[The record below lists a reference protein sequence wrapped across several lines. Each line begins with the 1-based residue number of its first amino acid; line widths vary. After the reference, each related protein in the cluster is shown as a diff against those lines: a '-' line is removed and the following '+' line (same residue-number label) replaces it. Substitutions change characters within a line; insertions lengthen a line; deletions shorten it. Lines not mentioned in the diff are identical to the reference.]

1 MDFRYLGKSD
11 LKVSSYCLGTM
22 TYGETTEEN
31 DAHLQISEAFSS
43 GINFI
48 DTAEMYPTCPI
59 RKETTGET
67 EKIIG
72 NWINNNRD
80 KRKDIILATK
90 VVGNGFKYIR
100 DGGPITKDTIKE
112 ALQGSLK
119 RLKTDYI
126 DLYQLHWPNR
136 GSYHFRSYWNYK
148 PKKQE
153 NKNITDEFLDI
164 VNTLNEFKKEGL
176 IRAIGVSNETCWG
189 VMKLNEIVKT
199 VENLCIASI
208 QNEYSLM
215 CRLFDND
222 FNELSINENIPLLA
236 YSPLARGLLT
246 GKYIGNKI
254 PEGSRLSRDDKIR
267 KIVNENS
274 DLAVKSYFSLA
285 SKYNIDPVHM
295 SLAFCNERPFMGSVI
310 FGATDI
316 TQLRKILA
324 GINLKLDSEI
334 YDEIQMLYKKF
345 PLTFQCF

>member
-1 MDFRYLGKSD
+1 MYRRALSGKRSD
-11 LKVSSYCLGTM
+11 SDASVAPKQIYDNAKVCVKCKQKGGTIFTQKGNLLIAKCGSSNPC
-22 TYGETTEEN
+22 
-31 DAHLQISEAFSS
+31 
-43 GINFI
+43 
-48 DTAEMYPTCPI
+48 
-59 RKETTGET
+59 
-67 EKIIG
+67 
-72 NWINNNRD
+72 
-80 KRKDIILATK
+80 
-90 VVGNGFKYIR
+90 
-100 DGGPITKDTIKE
+100 
-112 ALQGSLK
+112 SLN
-119 RLKTDYI
+119 I
-126 DLYQLHWPNR
+126 QLER
-136 GSYHFRSYWNYK
+136 AVY
-148 PKKQE
+148 
-153 NKNITDEFLDI
+153 KNITDEFLDI
-164 VNTLNEFKKEGL
+164 INTLNDFKKEGL

-189 VMKLNEIVKT
+189 VMKLNEIIKDI
-199 VENLCIASI
+199 ENLCIASI

-274 DLAVKSYFSLA
+274 DLAVKSYCSLA

-334 YDEIQMLYKKF
+334 NDEIQILYKKF
-345 PLTFQCF
+345 PLTF

>member
-1 MDFRYLGKSD
+1 MIYKTLGKSK

-22 TYGETTEEN
+22 TYGETTDEN
-31 DAHLQISEAFSS
+31 DAHLQINEALSS
-43 GINFI
+43 GINFL

-59 RKETTGET
+59 RKETTGKT

-72 NWINNNRD
+72 KWISNNRQ
-80 KRKDIILATK
+80 KRKEIILASK
-90 VVGNGFKYIR
+90 VVGNGFKHIR
-100 DGGPITKDTIKE
+100 NGGPITKETIKE
-112 ALQGSLK
+112 ALHGSLK

-148 PKKQE
+148 PKKQD
-153 NKNITDEFLDI
+153 NKNITNEFLNIIDA
-164 VNTLNEFKKEGL
+164 LNELKKEGL

-189 VMKLNEIVKT
+189 VMKLNEIVKKI
-199 VENLCIASI
+199 ENLCIASI

-222 FNELSINENIPLLA
+222 FNELSINEDIPLLA

-246 GKYIGNKI
+246 GKYIDKKI
-254 PEGSRLSRDDKIR
+254 PEGSRLSRDDKIK

-274 DLAVKSYFSLA
+274 DNAVKAYCNLA
-285 SKYNIDPVHM
+285 QKYNIDPVHM

-324 GINLKLDSEI
+324 GINLKLNSEI
-334 YDEIQMLYKKF
+334 NDEIQTLFKKF
-345 PLTFQCF
+345 PLTF

>member
-1 MDFRYLGKSD
+1 MDFRYLGLSG

-59 RKETTGET
+59 RKETSGET

-72 NWINNNRD
+72 NWINNNKH
-80 KRKDIILATK
+80 KRKDIVLASK

-100 DGGPITKDTIKE
+100 NGGPITKETIKV

-148 PKKQE
+148 PEKQDS
-153 NKNITDEFLDI
+153 KNITDEFLDI
-164 VNTLNEFKKEGL
+164 INTLNDFKKEGL

-189 VMKLNEIVKT
+189 VMKLNEIIKEI
-199 VENLCIASI
+199 ENLCIASI

-246 GKYIGNKI
+246 GKYIGKVI
-254 PEGSRLSRDDKIR
+254 PNGSRLSRDDKIR
-267 KIVNENS
+267 KIVNGQS
-274 DLAVKSYFSLA
+274 DLAVKAYFNLA
-285 SKYNIDPVHM
+285 KKYNIDPIHM
-295 SLAFCNERPFMGSVI
+295 ALAFCRDRPFMGSVI
-310 FGATDI
+310 FGATNN
-316 TQLRKILA
+316 TQFKNILK
-324 GINLKLDSEI
+324 GVDVTLSEEMMLEIN
-334 YDEIQMLYKKF
+334 QLYKKF
-345 PLTFQCF
+345 PITF

>member
-1 MDFRYLGKSD
+1 MNFRYLGKSS

-22 TYGETTEEN
+22 TYGETTDEY
-31 DAHLQISEAFSS
+31 DAHLQINEAVSS

-59 RKETTGET
+59 RKETTGST

-72 NWINNNRD
+72 NWINANKD
-80 KRKDIILATK
+80 KRKNIILATK

-100 DGGPITKDTIKE
+100 DGGPITKETIKV
-112 ALQGSLK
+112 ALHGSLK
-119 RLKTDYI
+119 RLQTDYI

-136 GSYHFRSYWNYK
+136 GSYHFRSYWNYNPEK
-148 PKKQE
+148 QDSKKI
-153 NKNITDEFLDI
+153 KDEFFDI
-164 VNTLNEFKKEGL
+164 VNTLQELIKEGL

-189 VMKLNEIVKT
+189 VMKLNEIVNNT
-199 VENLCIASI
+199 ENLSIASI

-246 GKYIGNKI
+246 GKYIGNNI
-254 PEGSRLSRDDKIR
+254 PKGSRLSRDDKIR

-274 DLAVKSYFSLA
+274 DLAVKAYCNLA
-285 SKYNIDPVHM
+285 KKHNIDPVHM

-310 FGATDI
+310 FGATNI
-316 TQLRKILA
+316 KQLRKILA

-334 YDEIQMLYKKF
+334 NDEIQMLYKKF
-345 PLTFQCF
+345 PLTF

>member
-1 MDFRYLGKSD
+1 MKFN
-11 LKVSSYCLGTM
+11 
-22 TYGETTEEN
+22 E
-31 DAHLQISEAFSS
+31 I
-43 GINFI
+43 
-48 DTAEMYPTCPI
+48 
-59 RKETTGET
+59 
-67 EKIIG
+67 
-72 NWINNNRD
+72 
-80 KRKDIILATK
+80 
-90 VVGNGFKYIR
+90 
-100 DGGPITKDTIKE
+100 IKE
-112 ALQGSLK
+112 
-119 RLKTDYI
+119 I
-126 DLYQLHWPNR
+126 
-136 GSYHFRSYWNYK
+136 
-148 PKKQE
+148 
-153 NKNITDEFLDI
+153 
-164 VNTLNEFKKEGL
+164 
-176 IRAIGVSNETCWG
+176 
-189 VMKLNEIVKT
+189 
-199 VENLCIASI
+199 ENLCIASI

-274 DLAVKSYFSLA
+274 DLAVKSYCSLA

-334 YDEIQMLYKKF
+334 NDEIQMLYKKF
-345 PLTFQCF
+345 PLTF